1 MDGYGGREAAWGLLL
16 GAARERGTA
25 VGLLILGVSV
35 FFLFRSGLFGEGVAF
50 GFQ

>member
-1 MDGYGGREAAWGLLL
+1 MEGGRL
-16 GAARERGTA
+16 GAFAGGGKGTRYCTA
-25 VGLLILGVSV
+25 VGLLIFGVSV